1 MDIFAMWSWL
11 HIKWHWSS
19 DDLDLWAIFS
29 GIQACS
35 FIIWIMKLCSFDLD
49 LDQMTMLL
57 KIDLDIADMM
67 MCTENE
73 IPIISG
79 LKL

>member
-1 MDIFAMWSWL
+1 
-11 HIKWHWSS
+11 
-19 DDLDLWAIFS
+19 
-29 GIQACS
+29 
-35 FIIWIMKLCSFDLD
+35 MKLCSFDLD
-49 LDQMTMLL
+49 LDPMTMLL

-67 MCTENE
+67 MSTENE

>member
-1 MDIFAMWSWL
+1 
-11 HIKWHWSS
+11 
-19 DDLDLWAIFS
+19 
-29 GIQACS
+29 
-35 FIIWIMKLCSFDLD
+35 MKLCLFDLD
-49 LDQMTMLL
+49 LDPMTMLL
-57 KIDLDIADMM
+57 KIDLDIADML